1 MQPMLRISGRGSW
14 YVRGMSYEAVMDKV
28 FGAVQTGDWAT
39 WRSAFADNAV
49 LGQNVAPDI
58 SIDDAMKMLPL
69 MFADGTT
76 VRYENVRRLSGP
88 DSVTE
93 MHDAVFTRPDG
104 KVVRIDICAVMQFN
118 EDGKIVRG
126 DEYLDSSAAAGLRE

>member
-1 MQPMLRISGRGSW
+1 
-14 YVRGMSYEAVMDKV
+14 MSHEAALDRV
-28 FGAVQTGDWAT
+28 FDAVQAGDWSS
-39 WRSAFADNAV
+39 WRSEFADDAV

-58 SIDDAMKMLPL
+58 SVDDAVKMMPL

-76 VRYENVRRLSGP
+76 VRYENVRRVSGH

-104 KVVRIDICAVMQFN
+104 RVARIDVCVVMQF
-118 EDGKIVRG
+118 DDQGKIVRG
-126 DEYLDSSAAAGLRE
+126 DEYLDSVAAAALRD